1 MDLAPRLGYGPRFS
15 STATRFGQASPLML
29 RARLND
35 ELKTAMKAKDLR
47 AVSTVR
53 LILAALKDRDIA
65 ARTKGNTE
73 GIGEEEIGDLL
84 QKMVRQRRE
93 SIELYEQ
100 GKRED
105 LAQQEREEIQVI
117 ERFLPKQ
124 MGEAEMQAAV
134 SALIAELGVAS
145 IKDMGRV
152 MAALK
157 QRHAGQ
163 MDFSKASALVKQ
175 RLS

>member
-1 MDLAPRLGYGPRFS
+1 
-15 STATRFGQASPLML
+15 ML

-35 ELKTAMKAKDLR
+35 ELKIAMKAKDQR